1 MYMTKRYC
9 IIFQGLLAGH
19 EQFRQRMAALGAS
32 PDVLERM
39 MSRAPLVVKDDLT
52 LGQARRYSELI
63 REAGGKVAIYDRG
76 WGERFEYRMGHPWTV
91 AHFEKFT
98 PCPRCGLKHLK
109 GETCPRCGLMMSEQ
123 TESSRAG

>member
-1 MYMTKRYC
+1 MTKRYC
-9 IIFQGLLAGH
+9 VIFQGVLDGH
-19 EQFRQRMAALGAS
+19 ERFRQRMTALGTT

-39 MSRAPLVVKDDLT
+39 MSRAPLVVKGDLT

-76 WGERFEYRMGHPWTV
+76 WADGLEHRMRQPWAV
-91 AHFEKFT
+91 AHFERFT

-109 GETCPRCGLMMSEQ
+109 GEICPRCGLMVSEH
-123 TESSRAG
+123 TERSSAG

>member
-1 MYMTKRYC
+1 MTKRYC
-9 IIFQGLLAGH
+9 IIFQGVLAAH
-19 EQFRQRMAALGAS
+19 ERFRQRMAALGAA

-76 WGERFEYRMGHPWTV
+76 WGERPEHRMGHPWAV
-91 AHFEKFT
+91 AHFERFT

-109 GETCPRCGLMMSEQ
+109 EETCPRCGLMMSEQ
-123 TESSRAG
+123 TESSRTG

>member
-1 MYMTKRYC
+1 MTKRYC
-9 IIFQGLLAGH
+9 IIFKGVLAGH

-39 MSRAPLVVKDDLT
+39 MSCAPLVVKDDLT
-52 LGQARRYSELI
+52 LGKARRYSERI
-63 REAGGKVAIYDRG
+63 REAGGKVAIYDQG
-76 WGERFEYRMGHPWTV
+76 WGERFEHRMGHSWTI
-91 AHFEKFT
+91 AHFERFT

-123 TESSRAG
+123 TESSWTG